1 VSTPSP
7 RVAAVRLDANR
18 VRLETQSG
26 LDVMLFAN
34 ARVPVDRAS
43 LADVGTLSG
52 IVESVRDLDARGF
65 FGDRGVA
72 AVRRAV
78 LTPDFHR
85 GAGVPVGT
93 VLETAGLVF
102 PRLAGTDIGC
112 GMRLLA
118 TDVTREA
125 FEAIG
130 PRLDGMLRHV
140 LFGGGRDIP
149 MDEAGRAAMLRE
161 GAAGLRAPPGGGG
174 IWRRLDPARL
184 SAELA
189 RHHGGGAWRTR
200 DLWAFGDFVRG
211 SGGVSRDAVVA
222 SIGGGNHFLE
232 IQAVEACLDRQACWA
247 WGLSPG
253 TVAIMV
259 HTGSLDL
266 GSAVGGHFADLARR
280 LHPAG
285 LPRPAHGFHPLP
297 LVGPLAEYGRAY
309 LSAMGLAA
317 NLAVVNRL
325 MLGELAVQTLAAALG
340 REVGARLV
348 YDAPHNV
355 AWQDGTAVLHRKGA
369 CPAELDS
376 DDAVFPLG
384 HPVIVPGSMG
394 DASWVLRGQ
403 GLRESLCSA
412 PHGAGRVLARGEGR
426 RADTA
431 ELRRLRVVTKVDP
444 LRVRRDVAAEIERG
458 LMEEAPGNYKPVLPA
473 METCADAGIAVPVA
487 KLEPLLTCKG

>member
-1 VSTPSP
+1 MFTPSP
-7 RVAAVRLDANR
+7 RIAAVRLDANR
-18 VRLETQSG
+18 VRLDTPSG
-26 LDVMLFAN
+26 LDVTLFAN

-43 LADVGTLSG
+43 LVDVGAISG
-52 IVESVRDLDARGF
+52 IVESVRELDAVGF
-65 FGDRGVA
+65 FGDRGAA

-93 VLETAGLVF
+93 VLETAGMVF

-112 GMRLLA
+112 GMRLIA
-118 TDVTREA
+118 TDLTRDQ
-125 FEAIG
+125 FDAIG

-140 LFGGGRDIP
+140 FFGGGRDIP

-161 GAAGLRAPPGGGG
+161 GVAGLRPPPGGGG
-174 IWRRLDPARL
+174 IWRQLDLVRLG
-184 SAELA
+184 AEVE
-189 RHHGGGAWRTR
+189 RHHGAGCWPTS
-200 DLWAFGDFVRG
+200 DLWMFDDFVRG
-211 SGGVSRDAVVA
+211 SGGISRDAVVA

-232 IQAVEACLDRQACWA
+232 IQAVEECIDRRACWD
-247 WGLSPG
+247 WGLKRG

-280 LHPAG
+280 IHPAG

-297 LVGPLAEYGRAY
+297 LIGPLAGHGRAY
-309 LSAMGLAA
+309 VSAMGLAA

-325 MLGELAVQTLAAALG
+325 MLGELAVQTLSAAIG
-340 REVGARLV
+340 RGVEARLV

-355 AWQDGTAVLHRKGA
+355 AWQNGNAVLHRKGA
-369 CPAELDS
+369 CPAELDPN
-376 DDAVFPLG
+376 DAVFPLG

-403 GLRESLCSA
+403 GLADSLCSA

-426 RADTA
+426 RTDTT

-444 LRVRRDVAAEIERG
+444 LRVRRDVAAEMERG

-473 METCADAGIAVPVA
+473 METCADAGIALPVA
-487 KLEPLLTCKG
+487 KLVPLLTCKG